1 LARENLQVLQ
11 AKQSEREGDRLAD
24 AGRLDEAERAYARA
38 LVLDAKRVHARA
50 ARAVVLTRLGRTREA
65 VPDLRT
71 AYQGDPRDATV
82 LNALAFALS
91 DTGESTEAASVLKR
105 GVDLHPD
112 DVNLA
117 HNLARLL
124 ATATEPGAKDG
135 ALALQL
141 ATTVNERT
149 GRSDPRVL
157 DTLAAAYA
165 ATGQVDRARE
175 TADRAVARARAL
187 GDQEL
192 SQEIESHARAYA
204 KQLPKRDQT
213 R

>member
-1 LARENLQVLQ
+1 
-11 AKQSEREGDRLAD
+11 
-24 AGRLDEAERAYARA
+24 
-38 LVLDAKRVHARA
+38 
-50 ARAVVLTRLGRTREA
+50 